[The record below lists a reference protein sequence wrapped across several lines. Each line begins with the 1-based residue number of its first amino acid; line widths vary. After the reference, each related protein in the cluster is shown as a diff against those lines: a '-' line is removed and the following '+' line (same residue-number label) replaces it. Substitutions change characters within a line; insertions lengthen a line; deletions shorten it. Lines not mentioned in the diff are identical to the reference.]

1 MSGGGRGTRSASL
14 AVEAGHTLPT
24 SLAHL
29 LVYEQAL
36 KGDIDAIKEGE
47 DLVGRRERE
56 LSERGQ
62 CGELRLRGLRLII
75 QRGNPHASVLH
86 ADSAARAFVTCQRPR
101 G

>member
-1 MSGGGRGTRSASL
+1 MSGGGAARDQPPGQSKQ
-14 AVEAGHTLPT
+14 AGHTLPT

-62 CGELRLRGLRLII
+62 CGELRLG
-75 QRGNPHASVLH
+75 
-86 ADSAARAFVTCQRPR
+86 
-101 G
+101 